1 MVMAAR
7 RSHSVNLQ
15 IDAGFLSQLQGH
27 VAAREIERGMA
38 CLRSHQELIEK
49 FDPCQESAARLLAHL
64 AIWTDIGFSGPP
76 LRELLQRFEHFEPGL
91 RSKLSIAEYICLRMT
106 EGVAAMADEAEET
119 AIGHFDFVL
128 SLGAELD
135 DRFLLA
141 IVYFWKGRCL
151 RRRGDYDEALI
162 YTGKGRDLA
171 LALGHLRMAAVM
183 QVLESWLLFQQG
195 KWKEAMRISH
205 AAESALRETDDY
217 VTLGNIQS
225 FYGRMA
231 RREGRFDKAIEFF
244 ESAIRYY
251 GKRDPRHPN
260 LARSLANMALAKRG
274 IALQLQK
281 RIDRDAQ
288 LRRKTSSKR
297 QGKPGATGLGSRN
310 LGSRIQDSRN
320 LDSRDRDSRDHD
332 SHDHDSHDQDSR
344 DQDSR
349 QHDYRVRLAQ
359 LRREALEHLEA
370 ARAVYQQRP
379 NHHGAGTVYLNAAYI
394 HLDSGDFQRAEEEAA
409 SAYDVAEEKQDYI
422 LMGRAR
428 ILQCMIENAKVEE
441 EIGEGAD
448 PGSHARRALEFS
460 QEAIDLA
467 KHTQHHLLLA
477 NAHLWQGLTRCNSFF
492 DNPEAARES
501 YDLARASC
509 GSNQPDNTMWQ
520 DMQTLGAKIL
530 RKASVHPALKAWS
543 QGAVGEKT
551 FRQISEEFAEIVIAQ
566 VWEREGRKVS
576 RVAARLSISPKKV
589 RRILARVGRRKPRQ
603 R

>member
-1 MVMAAR
+1 MGAGRTPA
-7 RSHSVNLQ
+7 NQ
-15 IDAGFLSQLQGH
+15 PIDAGFLSQLREH
-27 VAAREIERGMA
+27 VAAREVEREIS
-38 CLRSHQELIEK
+38 CLQSHHELIDRL
-49 FDPCQESAARLLAHL
+49 DPSQKNGARLLAHL

-76 LRELLQRFEHFEPGL
+76 LQELLKRFEHLEPES
-91 RSKLSIAEYICLRMT
+91 RAKLSIADYICLRMT
-106 EGVAAMADEAEET
+106 QGMAAMADEAMEP
-119 AIGHFDFVL
+119 AMGHFDFVL
-128 SLGAELD
+128 TLGEELD
-135 DRFLLA
+135 DRLLLA

-151 RRRGDYDEALI
+151 RRRGEYDEALI
-162 YTGKGRDLA
+162 YTGKGKDLA

-195 KWKEAMRISH
+195 KWKEAVRISQ
-205 AAESALRETDDY
+205 AAESVLRKTDDY

-244 ESAIRYY
+244 ESAIGHY

-281 RIDRDAQ
+281 RIDRDVQ
-288 LRRKTSSKR
+288 RRRKTSVSR
-297 QGKPGATGLGSRN
+297 QGKPGATSAVSRN
-310 LGSRIQDSRN
+310 QDSREN
-320 LDSRDRDSRDHD
+320 DSRKHN
-332 SHDHDSHDQDSR
+332 
-344 DQDSR
+344 
-349 QHDYRVRLAQ
+349 YRGRLAQ

-370 ARAVYQQRP
+370 ARAIYQQRP

-409 SAYDVAEEKQDYI
+409 SAYEVAEEKQDYI
-422 LMGRAR
+422 LMVRAR

-441 EIGEGAD
+441 EIGGGAD
-448 PGSHARRALEFS
+448 PGSHARRAFEFS

-477 NAHLWQGLTRCNSFF
+477 NAHLWQGLTQCNSFF
-492 DNPEAARES
+492 DNPEAGRES

-509 GSNQPDNTMWQ
+509 GSNQPDNNMWQ
-520 DMQTLGAKIL
+520 DLQTLGAKIL
-530 RKASVHPALKAWS
+530 RKGSVHPALKAWS

-551 FRQISEEFAEIVIAQ
+551 FRQISEEFAEIVIAR

-589 RRILARVGRRKPRQ
+589 RRILARVGRRKPRKG
-603 R
+603 

>member
-1 MVMAAR
+1 MGAR
-7 RSHSVNLQ
+7 RTPANLPIDRAP
-15 IDAGFLSQLQGH
+15 IDAGLLSQLQQH
-27 VAAREIERGMA
+27 VAAREVERGIA
-38 CLRSHQELIEK
+38 CLRSRQDLIAK
-49 FDPCQESAARLLAHL
+49 LDPLRGNASRLLAHL
-64 AIWTDIGFSGPP
+64 AIWTDIGFRGPP
-76 LRELLQRFEHFEPGL
+76 LQEILQRFEHLEPGL
-91 RSKLSIAEYICLRMT
+91 RSKLSIADYICLRMS
-106 EGVAAMADEAEET
+106 EGMVAMAEEAMDA
-119 AIGHFDFVL
+119 AIAHFDFVL
-128 SLGAELD
+128 SLGEELD

-151 RRRGDYDEALI
+151 RRKGDYDEALI
-162 YTGKGRDLA
+162 YTGRGRDLA
-171 LALGHLRMAAVM
+171 LALGHQRMAAVM

-195 KWKEAMRISH
+195 KWKEAVRISQ
-205 AAESALRETDDY
+205 AAENALRETDDY

-244 ESAIRYY
+244 ESAIRHY
-251 GKRDPRHPN
+251 GRRDPRHPN

-288 LRRKTSSKR
+288 RRRKTS
-297 QGKPGATGLGSRN
+297 PATRG
-310 LGSRIQDSRN
+310 DSGE
-320 LDSRDRDSRDHD
+320 RDAKDHD
-332 SHDHDSHDQDSR
+332 SRKQ
-344 DQDSR
+344 
-349 QHDYRVRLAQ
+349 DYRSRLTQ
-359 LRREALEHLEA
+359 LRREAIEHLEA
-370 ARAVYQQRP
+370 ARAIYQQRP
-379 NHHGAGTVYLNAAYI
+379 SHHGVGTVYMNAAYI
-394 HLDSGDFQRAEEEAA
+394 HLDGGDFQRAEEEAG
-409 SAYDVAEEKQDYI
+409 SAYEVAEQKQDYI

-428 ILQCMIENAKVEE
+428 ILGCMIENAKVEE

-460 QEAIDLA
+460 QEAIELA

-477 NAHLWQGLTRCNSFF
+477 NAHLWQGLTQCNSFF

-509 GSNQPDNTMWQ
+509 GANQPDNNMWQ
-520 DMQTLGAKIL
+520 DLQTLSAKIL
-530 RKASVHPALKAWS
+530 RKGSVHPALKAWS

-551 FRQISEEFAEIVIAQ
+551 FRQISEEFAEIVIAR

-589 RRILARVGRRKPRQ
+589 RRILARVGRRKPR
-603 R
+603 RV

>member
-1 MVMAAR
+1 MHGR
-7 RSHSVNLQ
+7 TQRSPANLP
-15 IDAGFLSQLQGH
+15 IDPGFLTQLREH
-27 VAAREIERGMA
+27 VAAREIERGIA
-38 CLRSHQELIEK
+38 CLRSHQELIASL
-49 FDPCQESAARLLAHL
+49 DPTQENAARLLAQL

-76 LRELLQRFEHFEPGL
+76 LREILERFGRSGTNGGTPVAPL
-91 RSKLSIAEYICLRMT
+91 ASRSKLPLADYICLRMA
-106 EGVAAMADEAEET
+106 EGMAAMVDEAMEK
-119 AIGHFDFVL
+119 AMGHFDFVL
-128 SLGAELD
+128 SLGEELD

-151 RRRGDYDEALI
+151 RRRGEYDEALI
-162 YTGKGRDLA
+162 YTVKGKELA
-171 LALGHLRMAAVM
+171 LTLGHPRMAAVM
-183 QVLESWLLFQQG
+183 QVLEGWLFFQQG
-195 KWKEAMRISH
+195 KWKEAVRISQ
-205 AAESALRETDDY
+205 AAENALRETDDY

-244 ESAIRYY
+244 ESAIGYY
-251 GKRDPRHPN
+251 GKRDPRHLN

-281 RIDRDAQ
+281 RIDREAQ
-288 LRRKTSSKR
+288 RRRKTSAGR
-297 QGKPGATGLGSRN
+297 EAKPTAATSE
-310 LGSRIQDSRN
+310 QDSRK
-320 LDSRDRDSRDHD
+320 
-332 SHDHDSHDQDSR
+332 
-344 DQDSR
+344 
-349 QHDYRVRLAQ
+349 HDYRSRLTQ
-359 LRREALEHLEA
+359 LRREAIEHLDA
-370 ARAVYQQRP
+370 ARAIYHQRP

-394 HLDSGDFQRAEEEAA
+394 HLDGGDFQRAEAEAA
-409 SAYDVAEEKQDYI
+409 SAYELGDEKQDYI

-428 ILQCMIENAKVEE
+428 ILECTIENAKVEE

-448 PGSHARRALEFS
+448 PGSHARRALECS

-477 NAHLWQGLTRCNSFF
+477 NAHLWQGLTQCNSFF

-501 YDLARASC
+501 YDLARAAC
-509 GSNQPDNTMWQ
+509 GANQPDNNMWQ
-520 DMQTLGAKIL
+520 DLQTLGAKIL
-530 RKASVHPALKAWS
+530 RKGSVHPALKAWS

-551 FRQISEEFAEIVIAQ
+551 FRQISEEFAEIVIAR

-589 RRILARVGRRKPRQ
+589 RRILARVGRRKPRS

>member
-1 MVMAAR
+1 MVTGAR
-7 RSHSVNLQ
+7 RGTPAGLPIGSVP
-15 IDAGFLSQLQGH
+15 IEPGFLSQLQEH
-27 VAAREIERGMA
+27 VAAREVERGIA
-38 CLRSHQELIEK
+38 CLRSHQDLIANL
-49 FDPCQESAARLLAHL
+49 DPCEKNAARLLAQL
-64 AIWTDIGFSGPP
+64 AIWTDIGFTAPP
-76 LRELLQRFEHFEPGL
+76 LRQILKRFEAAQ
-91 RSKLSIAEYICLRMT
+91 RSKLSIADYICLRMA
-106 EGVAAMADEAEET
+106 EGMAAMVEEAMEP
-119 AIGHFDFVL
+119 AIAHFDFVL
-128 SLGAELD
+128 SLKEELD

-162 YTGKGRDLA
+162 YTCKGRDLA
-171 LALGHLRMAAVM
+171 MELGHPRMAAVM
-183 QVLESWLLFQQG
+183 RVLEGWLLFQQG
-195 KWKEAMRISH
+195 KWKEAVRISQQ
-205 AAESALRETDDY
+205 AESVLRETDDY

-244 ESAIRYY
+244 ERAIRYY

-281 RIDRDAQ
+281 RIDREVQ
-288 LRRKTSSKR
+288 RRRKTSTGRSSED
-297 QGKPGATGLGSRN
+297 KPSTSR
-310 LGSRIQDSRN
+310 
-320 LDSRDRDSRDHD
+320 
-332 SHDHDSHDQDSR
+332 
-344 DQDSR
+344 
-349 QHDYRVRLAQ
+349 HDYRGRLAQ
-359 LRREALEHLEA
+359 LRREALDHLKA
-370 ARAVYQQRP
+370 AQAIYEQRP

-394 HLDSGDFQRAEEEAA
+394 HLDNGDFQRAEEEAA
-409 SAYDVAEEKQDYI
+409 SGYEIAEEKQDYI

-428 ILQCMIENAKVEE
+428 ILECMIENAKVEE

-467 KHTQHHLLLA
+467 KNTQHHLLLA
-477 NAHLWQGLTRCNSFF
+477 NAYLWQGLTQCNSFF

-509 GSNQPDNTMWQ
+509 GANQPDNNMAQ
-520 DMQTLGAKIL
+520 DLQMLSARIL
-530 RKASVHPALKAWS
+530 RKGSVHPALKAWS

-551 FRQISEEFAEIVIAQ
+551 FRQISDEFAEIVIAQ
-566 VWEREGRKVS
+566 VWERENRKVS
-576 RVAARLSISPKKV
+576 RVASRLSISPKKV
-589 RRILARVGRRKPRQ
+589 RRILARVGGRKPRP

>member
-1 MVMAAR
+1 MGVRRTPTSLPLDLAA
-7 RSHSVNLQ
+7 
-15 IDAGFLSQLQGH
+15 IDAGLLAQLQEH
-27 VAAREIERGMA
+27 VVTREIERGIA
-38 CLRSHQELIEK
+38 CLRSHQDLIAK
-49 FDPCQESAARLLAHL
+49 LDPSQENAARLLAQL

-76 LRELLQRFEHFEPGL
+76 LRELLQRFEHLEPGL
-91 RSKLSIAEYICLRMT
+91 RSKLSIADYICLRMA
-106 EGVAAMADEAEET
+106 EGMAAMSEEAAET

-128 SLGAELD
+128 SLGEELD

-141 IVYFWKGRCL
+141 IVYYWKGRCL
-151 RRRGDYDEALI
+151 RRKGDYDEALI

-195 KWKEAMRISH
+195 KWKEAVRISQ
-205 AAESALRETDDY
+205 AAENTLRETDDY

-251 GKRDPRHPN
+251 GQRDPRHLN

-288 LRRKTSSKR
+288 RRRKTPASR
-297 QGKPGATGLGSRN
+297 EGKASGTS
-310 LGSRIQDSRN
+310 
-320 LDSRDRDSRDHD
+320 
-332 SHDHDSHDQDSR
+332 
-344 DQDSR
+344 
-349 QHDYRVRLAQ
+349 HDYRSRLIQ
-359 LRREALEHLEA
+359 LRREALEHLKA
-370 ARAVYQQRP
+370 AQAIYQQRP

-394 HLDSGDFQRAEEEAA
+394 HLDGGDFQRAEEEAV
-409 SAYDVAEEKQDYI
+409 SAYSVAEQKQDYI

-428 ILQCMIENAKVEE
+428 ILECMIENAKVEE
-441 EIGEGAD
+441 EIAEGAD

-460 QEAIDLA
+460 QQAIELA

-477 NAHLWQGLTRCNSFF
+477 NAHLWQGLTQCNSFF

-509 GSNQPDNTMWQ
+509 GANQPDNNIWQ
-520 DMQTLGAKIL
+520 DLQTLGARIL
-530 RKASVHPALKAWS
+530 RKGSVHPALKAWS

-551 FRQISEEFAEIVIAQ
+551 FRQISDEFAEIVIAR

-589 RRILARVGRRKPRQ
+589 RRILARVGRRKPR
-603 R
+603 

>member
-1 MVMAAR
+1 MVTGAR
-7 RSHSVNLQ
+7 RGRPSNRPIGLLP
-15 IDAGFLSQLQGH
+15 IEAGFLSQLQGH
-27 VAAREIERGMA
+27 AAGREIERGIA
-38 CLRSHQELIEK
+38 CLRAHQELIAQL
-49 FDPCQESAARLLAHL
+49 DPSQENAARLLAHL

-76 LRELLQRFEHFEPGL
+76 LREILKRFGS
-91 RSKLSIAEYICLRMT
+91 RSKLSISDYICLRMA
-106 EGVAAMADEAEET
+106 EGMAAMVEESMEP

-128 SLGAELD
+128 SLGQEVN

-151 RRRGDYDEALI
+151 RRKGDYDEALI

-171 LALGHLRMAAVM
+171 VGLGHLRMAAVM

-195 KWKEAMRISH
+195 KWKEAVRISQ
-205 AAESALRETDDY
+205 AAESALRQTDDY

-231 RREGRFDKAIEFF
+231 RREGRFDQAIEFF
-244 ESAIRYY
+244 ESAIRHY

-288 LRRKTSSKR
+288 RRRKSAVGS
-297 QGKPGATGLGSRN
+297 QGKPNPS
-310 LGSRIQDSRN
+310 
-320 LDSRDRDSRDHD
+320 
-332 SHDHDSHDQDSR
+332 SHG
-344 DQDSR
+344 
-349 QHDYRVRLAQ
+349 YRGRLSQ
-359 LRREALEHLEA
+359 LRREALEHLDA
-370 ARAVYQQRP
+370 ARAIYQQRP
-379 NHHGAGTVYLNAAYI
+379 NHHGVGTVYLNAAYI
-394 HLDSGDFQRAEEEAA
+394 HLDSGDFQRADEEVA
-409 SAYDVAEEKQDYI
+409 SAFGVAEQKHDYI

-441 EIGEGAD
+441 EIGGGSD
-448 PGSHARRALEFS
+448 PGSHARRAFEFS

-477 NAHLWQGLTRCNSFF
+477 NAHLWQGLTQCNSFF
-492 DNPEAARES
+492 ANPEAARES

-509 GSNQPDNTMWQ
+509 GGNPPDNMWQ
-520 DMQTLGAKIL
+520 DLQTLGTKIL
-530 RKASVHPALKAWS
+530 RKGSVHPALKAWS

-551 FRQISEEFAEIVIAQ
+551 FRQISEEFAEIVIAR

-589 RRILARVGRRKPRQ
+589 RRILARVGRRKPPQ
-603 R
+603 H

>member
-1 MVMAAR
+1 MNGDGRTQNSRQPPAD
-7 RSHSVNLQ
+7 LP
-15 IDAGFLSQLQGH
+15 IDAGFLSQLRDH
-27 VAAREIERGMA
+27 VAAREIERGIA
-38 CLRSHQELIEK
+38 CLRSHQDLIAGL
-49 FDPCQESAARLLAHL
+49 DPSQENAARLLAQL

-76 LRELLQRFEHFEPGL
+76 LPELLKRFKPES
-91 RSKLSIAEYICLRMT
+91 RSHLSIADYICLRMA
-106 EGVAAMADEAEET
+106 EGMAAMVEEAMEP
-119 AIGHFDFVL
+119 AIAHFDFVL
-128 SLGAELD
+128 SLGEELD

-141 IVYFWKGRCL
+141 IVCFWKGRCL
-151 RRRGDYDEALI
+151 RRRGEYDEALI

-171 LALGHLRMAAVM
+171 LAPGYLRMAAVM

-195 KWKEAMRISH
+195 KWKEAVRISQE
-205 AAESALRETDDY
+205 AESVLRETDDY

-244 ESAIRYY
+244 ESAILHY

-281 RIDRDAQ
+281 RIDRDVQ
-288 LRRKTSSKR
+288 RRRKTSASR
-297 QGKPGATGLGSRN
+297 RAKPSTGH
-310 LGSRIQDSRN
+310 
-320 LDSRDRDSRDHD
+320 DSRDLA
-332 SHDHDSHDQDSR
+332 SR

-349 QHDYRVRLAQ
+349 KHDYRSRLSQ
-359 LRREALEHLEA
+359 LRREALEHLAA
-370 ARAVYQQRP
+370 ARAIYQQRP
-379 NHHGAGTVYLNAAYI
+379 NHHGVGTVYLNAAYI
-394 HLDSGDFQRAEEEAA
+394 HLDGGDFQRAEEEAV
-409 SAYDVAEEKQDYI
+409 SAYEVAQEKQDYI

-441 EIGEGAD
+441 EIGGGAD
-448 PGSHARRALEFS
+448 PGNHARRAFEFS

-477 NAHLWQGLTRCNSFF
+477 NAHLWQGLTQCNSFF

-509 GSNQPDNTMWQ
+509 GANQPDNNMWQ
-520 DMQTLGAKIL
+520 DLQTLGAKIL
-530 RKASVHPALKAWS
+530 RKGSVHPALKAWS
-543 QGAVGEKT
+543 QGAVGDKT
-551 FRQISEEFAEIVIAQ
+551 FRQISEEFAEIVIAR

-589 RRILARVGRRKPRQ
+589 RRILARVGRRKPR
-603 R
+603 

>member
-1 MVMAAR
+1 MGVR
-7 RSHSVNLQ
+7 RTPADVQ
-15 IDAGFLSQLQGH
+15 IDAGFLAQLQGH
-27 VAAREIERGMA
+27 VAEREVERGIA
-38 CLRSHQELIEK
+38 CLQSHQDVIAKL
-49 FDPCQESAARLLAHL
+49 DPCQENAARLLAQL
-64 AIWTDIGFSGPP
+64 AIWTDIGFNGPP
-76 LRELLQRFEHFEPGL
+76 LRELLHRFEHLEPGS
-91 RSKLSIAEYICLRMT
+91 RSKLSIADYICLRMA
-106 EGVAAMADEAEET
+106 EGMAGMAEEAVET

-128 SLGAELD
+128 SLGDELD

-141 IVYFWKGRCL
+141 IAYFWKGRCL

-195 KWKEAMRISH
+195 KWKEAVRVSQT
-205 AAESALRETDDY
+205 AENALRETDDY

-231 RREGRFDKAIEFF
+231 RREGRFDKAVEFF
-244 ESAIRYY
+244 ENAIRHY
-251 GKRDPRHPN
+251 GQRDPRHPN

-281 RIDRDAQ
+281 RIDRDARR
-288 LRRKTSSKR
+288 RRKTPASR
-297 QGKPGATGLGSRN
+297 EGKPSGTSP
-310 LGSRIQDSRN
+310 
-320 LDSRDRDSRDHD
+320 
-332 SHDHDSHDQDSR
+332 
-344 DQDSR
+344 
-349 QHDYRVRLAQ
+349 DYRSRLAQ

-370 ARAVYQQRP
+370 ARAIYQQRP
-379 NHHGAGTVYLNAAYI
+379 SHHGAGTVYLNAAYI
-394 HLDSGDFQRAEEEAA
+394 HLDGGDFQRAEEEAA
-409 SAYDVAEEKQDYI
+409 SAYELGGEKQDYI

-428 ILQCMIENAKVEE
+428 ILECMIENAKVEE

-460 QEAIDLA
+460 QEAIELA

-477 NAHLWQGLTRCNSFF
+477 NARLWQGLTQCNSFF

-509 GSNQPDNTMWQ
+509 GANQPDNNMSQ
-520 DMQTLGAKIL
+520 DLQTLGAKIL
-530 RKASVHPALKAWS
+530 RKGSVHPALKAWS

-551 FRQISEEFAEIVIAQ
+551 FRQISDEFAEIVIAR

-589 RRILARVGRRKPRQ
+589 RRILARVGRRKPR
-603 R
+603 

>member
-1 MVMAAR
+1 MGAR
-7 RSHSVNLQ
+7 RSTLANLQ
-15 IDAGFLSQLQGH
+15 IDAGFLSQLQEH

-38 CLRSHQELIEK
+38 CLRSHQDLIAK
-49 FDPCQESAARLLAHL
+49 FDPYQENAARLLAHL

-76 LRELLQRFEHFEPGL
+76 LRELLKRFEHFEPGL
-91 RSKLSIAEYICLRMT
+91 RSKLSIADYICLRMT
-106 EGVAAMADEAEET
+106 EGMAAMAEEAEET

-128 SLGAELD
+128 SLAEELD
-135 DRFLLA
+135 ERFLLA

-288 LRRKTSSKR
+288 RHRKTSANR
-297 QGKPGATGLGSRN
+297 QGKPGATGLDSRNKGSRN
-310 LGSRIQDSRN
+310 K
-320 LDSRDRDSRDHD
+320 
-332 SHDHDSHDQDSR
+332 
-344 DQDSR
+344 DSR
-349 QHDYRVRLAQ
+349 QHDYRGRVNQ
-359 LRREALEHLEA
+359 LRREALEHLEG
-370 ARAVYQQRP
+370 ARAIYQLRP
-379 NHHGAGTVYLNAAYI
+379 NHHGVGTVYLDAAYI
-394 HLDSGDFQRAEEEAA
+394 HLDSGDFQRAEQEAA

-448 PGSHARRALEFS
+448 PGSHARHALEFS

-492 DNPEAARES
+492 DNPEMARES
-501 YDLARASC
+501 YDLARSSC
-509 GSNQPDNTMWQ
+509 GANQPDNNMWQ
-520 DMQTLGAKIL
+520 DLQTLGAKIL

-589 RRILARVGRRKPRQ
+589 RRIVARVGRRKPRQ

>member
-1 MVMAAR
+1 MGAR
-7 RSHSVNLQ
+7 KTPAKLPTDRAP
-15 IDAGFLSQLQGH
+15 IDLGFLSQLQEH
-27 VAAREIERGMA
+27 VAAREVDRGIR
-38 CLRSHQELIEK
+38 CLQVRQDLIARL
-49 FDPCQESAARLLAHL
+49 DPSQGNAARFVAHL
-64 AIWTDIGFSGPP
+64 AIWADIGFSGPP
-76 LRELLQRFEHFEPGL
+76 LQDILKRFEHLDPGL
-91 RSKLSIAEYICLRMT
+91 RSRLPIADYICLRMA
-106 EGVAAMADEAEET
+106 EGMSAMVEEAMDA

-128 SLGAELD
+128 SLGEELD

-151 RRRGDYDEALI
+151 RRKGDYDEALI
-162 YTGKGRDLA
+162 CTCKGRDLA

-195 KWKEAMRISH
+195 KWKEAVRISQ
-205 AAESALRETDDY
+205 AAEKVLSETDDY

-244 ESAIRYY
+244 ESAIRHY
-251 GKRDPRHPN
+251 GRRDPRHPN

-288 LRRKTSSKR
+288 RHRKTSA
-297 QGKPGATGLGSRN
+297 ATGR
-310 LGSRIQDSRN
+310 DSGER
-320 LDSRDRDSRDHD
+320 DAKHRDRDLHKR
-332 SHDHDSHDQDSR
+332 
-344 DQDSR
+344 
-349 QHDYRVRLAQ
+349 DYRSRLTQ
-359 LRREALEHLEA
+359 LRREAIEHLEA
-370 ARAVYQQRP
+370 ARAIYEQRP
-379 NHHGAGTVYLNAAYI
+379 SHHGVGTVHMNAAYI
-394 HLDSGDFQRAEEEAA
+394 HLDGGDFQRAEEEAA
-409 SAYDVAEEKQDYI
+409 SAYDVAEQKQDYI

-428 ILQCMIENAKVEE
+428 ILECMIENAKVEE

-460 QEAIDLA
+460 QEAIELA

-477 NAHLWQGLTRCNSFF
+477 NAHLWQGLTQCNSFF

-509 GSNQPDNTMWQ
+509 GANQPDNKIWQ
-520 DMQTLGAKIL
+520 DLQTLSAKIL
-530 RKASVHPALKAWS
+530 RKGSVHPALKAWS

-576 RVAARLSISPKKV
+576 RAASRLSISPKKV
-589 RRILARVGRRKPRQ
+589 RRILARVGRRKPGPS
-603 R
+603 

>member
-1 MVMAAR
+1 MGVR
-7 RSHSVNLQ
+7 RTPASLP
-15 IDAGFLSQLQGH
+15 IDAGFLAQLQEH
-27 VAAREIERGMA
+27 VVAREIELGIT
-38 CLRSHQELIEK
+38 CLQSHQDLIAGL
-49 FDPCQESAARLLAHL
+49 DPSQENSARLLAQL

-76 LRELLQRFEHFEPGL
+76 LRELLQRFEHLEPGL
-91 RSKLSIAEYICLRMT
+91 RSKLSIADYICLRMA
-106 EGVAAMADEAEET
+106 EGMAAMAEEAVET

-128 SLGAELD
+128 SLGEELD

-141 IVYFWKGRCL
+141 IVYYWEGRCL
-151 RRRGDYDEALI
+151 RRKGDYYEALI
-162 YTGKGRDLA
+162 YTAKGRDLA

-195 KWKEAMRISH
+195 KWKEAVRISQ
-205 AAESALRETDDY
+205 AAENALRETDDY

-231 RREGRFDKAIEFF
+231 RREGRFDQAIEFF
-244 ESAIRYY
+244 ESAIRHYDQ
-251 GKRDPRHPN
+251 RDPRHLN

-288 LRRKTSSKR
+288 RRRKTAASR
-297 QGKPGATGLGSRN
+297 EGKASGTSP
-310 LGSRIQDSRN
+310 
-320 LDSRDRDSRDHD
+320 
-332 SHDHDSHDQDSR
+332 
-344 DQDSR
+344 
-349 QHDYRVRLAQ
+349 DYRSRLIQ
-359 LRREALEHLEA
+359 LRREALEHLKA
-370 ARAVYQQRP
+370 AQAIYQQRP

-394 HLDSGDFQRAEEEAA
+394 HLDGGDFQRAEEEAA
-409 SAYDVAEEKQDYI
+409 SAYELGGEKHDYI

-428 ILQCMIENAKVEE
+428 ILECMIENAKVEE

-460 QEAIDLA
+460 QEAIELA

-477 NAHLWQGLTRCNSFF
+477 NAYLWQGLTQCNSFF

-509 GSNQPDNTMWQ
+509 GTNQPDNNMWQ
-520 DMQTLGAKIL
+520 DLQTLGAKIL
-530 RKASVHPALKAWS
+530 RKGSVHPALKAWS

-551 FRQISEEFAEIVIAQ
+551 FRQISDEFAEIVIAR

-589 RRILARVGRRKPRQ
+589 RRILARVGRRKPR
-603 R
+603 

>member
-1 MVMAAR
+1 MVMGAGRGIPA
-7 RSHSVNLQ
+7 NLP
-15 IDAGFLSQLQGH
+15 IDARFLSQLREH
-27 VAAREIERGMA
+27 VAAREIERGIA
-38 CLRSHQELIEK
+38 CLRSHQGLIANL
-49 FDPCQESAARLLAHL
+49 DPSQENAARLLAQL
-64 AIWTDIGFSGPP
+64 TIWTDIGFSGPP
-76 LRELLQRFEHFEPGL
+76 LQELLQRFAQLEPGL
-91 RSKLSIAEYICLRMT
+91 RSKLSIADYICLRMA
-106 EGVAAMADEAEET
+106 EGMAAMVEEAMET

-128 SLGAELD
+128 GLREELD

-141 IVYFWKGRCL
+141 VVYFWKGRCL
-151 RRRGDYDEALI
+151 RRRGEYDEALI
-162 YTGKGRDLA
+162 YTLKGKDLA

-183 QVLESWLLFQQG
+183 QVLEGWLFFQQG
-195 KWKEAMRISH
+195 KWKEAVRISQ
-205 AAESALRETDDY
+205 AAESALGETDDY

-251 GKRDPRHPN
+251 GKRDPRHLN

-288 LRRKTSSKR
+288 RRRKTSSTR
-297 QGKPGATGLGSRN
+297 QTKPTATNRE
-310 LGSRIQDSRN
+310 DSRK
-320 LDSRDRDSRDHD
+320 
-332 SHDHDSHDQDSR
+332 
-344 DQDSR
+344 
-349 QHDYRVRLAQ
+349 HDYRGRLAQ
-359 LRREALEHLEA
+359 LRREAIEHLEA
-370 ARAVYQQRP
+370 ARVLYQQRP
-379 NHHGAGTVYLNAAYI
+379 NHHGAGTVYINAAYI
-394 HLDSGDFQRAEEEAA
+394 HLDGGDFQRAEAEAG
-409 SAYDVAEEKQDYI
+409 SAYELGEEKQDYI
-422 LMGRAR
+422 LMGRSR
-428 ILQCMIENAKVEE
+428 ILECMIENAKVEE

-448 PGSHARRALEFS
+448 PGSHARRALECS

-477 NAHLWQGLTRCNSFF
+477 NAHLWQGLTQCNSFF

-509 GSNQPDNTMWQ
+509 GANQPDNNLWQ
-520 DMQTLGAKIL
+520 DLQTLGAKIL
-530 RKASVHPALKAWS
+530 RKGSVHPALKAWS

-551 FRQISEEFAEIVIAQ
+551 FRQISEEFAEIVIAR

-589 RRILARVGRRKPRQ
+589 RRILARVGRRKPRP